1 MSYLSGKRLASIIFV
16 LLCIFISLAL
26 SNFVYLYSFMKSDKK
41 SELPIIQARMATP
54 LEK

>member
-1 MSYLSGKRLASIIFV
+1 MSYLSGKRIASIVFL

-26 SNFVYLYSFMKSDKK
+26 SNFVYLYSFIKSDKK
-41 SELPIIQARMATP
+41 SELPIIQANMVTP